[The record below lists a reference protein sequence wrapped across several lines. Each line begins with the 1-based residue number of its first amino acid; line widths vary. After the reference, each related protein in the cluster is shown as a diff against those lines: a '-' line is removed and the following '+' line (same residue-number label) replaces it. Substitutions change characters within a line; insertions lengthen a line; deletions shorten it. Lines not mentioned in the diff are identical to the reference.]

1 VAESS
6 PAPAVVSA
14 SEANRSFSALLRA
27 VARGQTFTVLSHG
40 RAVATLTPVSPG
52 PDGMGACRR
61 VLLARLTDADV
72 VVPVQ
77 YLGGLFRVL
86 TAKARRLARREGG
99 QSLAAAQ

>member
-1 VAESS
+1 
-6 PAPAVVSA
+6 
-14 SEANRSFSALLRA
+14 
-27 VARGQTFTVLSHG
+27 
-40 RAVATLTPVSPG
+40 
-52 PDGMGACRR
+52 MGACRR